1 MRDIRC
7 MVIRECVADRTAAV
21 LEANLFDLHQKYAE
35 VIPVSDALAYLATL
49 SADQAAPQRAT
60 A

>member
-7 MVIRECVADRTAAV
+7 MVIRECVADRTEAV

-35 VIPVSDALAYLATL
+35 VTSLADALAYLRSVSVDQ
-49 SADQAAPQRAT
+49 SAVPA
-60 A
+60 